1 MASYRAPNKTTLGS
15 IQMLFGVENLSS
27 LLGANSIP
35 LFTSSN
41 QTVAAGEMIKIPF
54 YGSSLEKIA
63 RESWVTE
70 YSLMTANGISNSGD
84 VREGQVPDIPLQV
97 SMPPVSAPAP
107 ASSFLHGES
116 TSLYNAPQPIPI
128 YRALVSLLQLQLY
141 PV

>member
-84 VREGQVPDIPLQV
+84 VREGQVPDIPLQGN
-97 SMPPVSAPAP
+97 
-107 ASSFLHGES
+107 FLSTVTGWDWFES
-116 TSLYNAPQPIPI
+116 
-128 YRALVSLLQLQLY
+128 R
-141 PV
+141 